1 MIGTRTDVSEAL
13 AAFSRAG
20 RALAS
25 GAALDPI
32 LGELVEAAAHG
43 TGAEVAAVWLPD
55 RTGTFVARAVWA
67 SSGSLAAELEGR
79 RTESVEAAA
88 TLVSARFEGEVAT
101 LNVPLEGDGTTGM
114 LELVRRGG
122 PFDSEA
128 MLVAALAADL
138 SGLAARLCED
148 GGTSAREGA
157 GALDVAGDA
166 LAAVADDEGA
176 AGRVAR
182 LAVIAAGAEAALV
195 WRLRGG
201 QLVAEGSH
209 GPIEPDAGLED
220 VARSTVEEEQGTMA
234 VRGDRREGETV
245 TLQLGQPPLGALQL
259 RFPPGRSPDE
269 RARTQ
274 LASFAVRAAH
284 ALRSSERARE
294 TGFELERS
302 RALLSVVGEAI
313 ARLSLSH
320 TLDTAIERVAELL
333 GADRVAVYLRE
344 DGRTVVAASR
354 GIEGPHEAIAD
365 ALLVAALRSRQG
377 GAIVEVDSAAT
388 DERLEPARAQV
399 GESGVQSALGLPL
412 VVGDEPIGVLAVY
425 PRLPRPLSANEHA
438 LLVAL
443 AAQLAVLVQNARL
456 HERAQE
462 LSSEREEALA
472 SEREAAKRLHALYE
486 ISRSFAQSLSLD
498 TTLEVLAES
507 IVTLL
512 GVDAAVIRMPDDRG
526 VELIARAVHVNDE
539 RVDAA
544 ARALLSRP
552 QQLPR
557 RDLLAL
563 LERNEPLLLDADRAE
578 ALGGA
583 LALLAPFLRKGS
595 SAAVVPIATP
605 AELLATLTI
614 VSLHPGLPVAGEVA
628 ETALSIAGQ
637 AALAI
642 DNARLY
648 GQQKA
653 FADTMQRSLLP
664 RAAPELPGLELGDVY
679 ESAARVEVGGDVYDY
694 LTLED
699 GRLAVV
705 LGDVTG
711 HGVDATADMA
721 MAKYVFRSLAREHVD
736 PGEFLA
742 AANEVVSSEIASGRF
757 ITMVELVIDA
767 AKGEVACAS
776 GGHPA
781 PRLVQPDGTVE
792 GILVRGLALGIDA
805 PQAYETVRADFKPGA
820 IVVAYTD
827 GVVEARRDGEQYGI
841 ERLDALLSARRS
853 LPPREIAEAALA
865 ACRDWTEG
873 ELTDD
878 FAVVVIKRPA
888 EQ

>member
-122 PFDSEA
+122 PFEGEA
-128 MLVAALAADL
+128 TLVAALAADL

-201 QLVAEGSH
+201 QLEAEGSH

-377 GAIVEVDSAAT
+377 GAIVEVDAAAT

-425 PRLPRPLSANEHA
+425 PRLP
-438 LLVAL
+438 
-443 AAQLAVLVQNARL
+443 AAAER
-456 HERAQE
+456 ERA
-462 LSSEREEALA
+462 
-472 SEREAAKRLHALYE
+472 
-486 ISRSFAQSLSLD
+486 
-498 TTLEVLAES
+498 
-507 IVTLL
+507 
-512 GVDAAVIRMPDDRG
+512 
-526 VELIARAVHVNDE
+526 
-539 RVDAA
+539 
-544 ARALLSRP
+544 
-552 QQLPR
+552 
-557 RDLLAL
+557 
-563 LERNEPLLLDADRAE
+563 
-578 ALGGA
+578 
-583 LALLAPFLRKGS
+583 
-595 SAAVVPIATP
+595 
-605 AELLATLTI
+605 
-614 VSLHPGLPVAGEVA
+614 
-628 ETALSIAGQ
+628 
-637 AALAI
+637 
-642 DNARLY
+642 
-648 GQQKA
+648 
-653 FADTMQRSLLP
+653 
-664 RAAPELPGLELGDVY
+664 
-679 ESAARVEVGGDVYDY
+679 SAAR
-694 LTLED
+694 
-699 GRLAVV
+699 R
-705 LGDVTG
+705 
-711 HGVDATADMA
+711 
-721 MAKYVFRSLAREHVD
+721 
-736 PGEFLA
+736 
-742 AANEVVSSEIASGRF
+742 
-757 ITMVELVIDA
+757 
-767 AKGEVACAS
+767 
-776 GGHPA
+776 
-781 PRLVQPDGTVE
+781 
-792 GILVRGLALGIDA
+792 
-805 PQAYETVRADFKPGA
+805 
-820 IVVAYTD
+820 
-827 GVVEARRDGEQYGI
+827 ARRAARGTRP
-841 ERLDALLSARRS
+841 ERKA
-853 LPPREIAEAALA
+853 P
-865 ACRDWTEG
+865 
-873 ELTDD
+873 
-878 FAVVVIKRPA
+878 
-888 EQ
+888 